1 MGRLAVGIASRYRAR
16 RLMGEFISSLMATGV
31 PWTRPWRE
39 VAWWLGWLG
48 LAVCLVG
55 GAGFGWWRRHARRLL
70 AERAIVELIPSQAFD
85 PSPQDMV
92 PHAAR
97 LARASQTAGWTPRR
111 AQGIRLRH
119 GSDDQGRLALRIEGP
134 ATSAALMQLPSLPDV
149 QIRSHRADRAR
160 PAVERITFEDAP
172 PLPRPAPAER
182 VQLVKDSDPSSSP
195 KAEAVYVA
203 RAELVLA
210 RPDHKRLTP
219 ASVDPDPLQVLA
231 NVCAQVDPE
240 RGEQAELV
248 VDVVPVSSGRVAAW
262 RRRLVRRAES
272 RGPSAYGESI
282 GGRRPGGSWMSTVF
296 EGLNGGMPS
305 GGGGSRPLPRQHD
318 LADGVG
324 KFLPGADAQVFAVQV
339 LVRVTGTHPVRAQ
352 ARLHQVMAV
361 MDAWSGENWWRPVG
375 PRRTGKQSYSGAW
388 WRRRS
393 FDRRYATGEFAPSR
407 RQWLTN
413 EELAAL
419 LRPATVHCTAQ
430 NVVRTGGT
438 LAPAPRALPTWTGQA
453 GVVPLGRVT
462 EADGRTRLG
471 CLPQAEVLF
480 GASFGKSGFGKSE
493 LALLQAITLAYGGL
507 GDWFLDPH
515 GAAIK
520 RALPYLT
527 HPRVIG
533 RVQLIDLSVKSP
545 DAMIAAWNP
554 LSMEDR
560 APEEIQDVIGAVV
573 AGLAAAQGWGDGA
586 PRARAI
592 LSHAVEVLA
601 HLALLMCRRGRPDL
615 QPTLFTIPRLLS
627 DEEWRESVLIKMPLK
642 VQQFWHTTFPKYE
655 SNAVPVVTQ
664 TIEQLATSISLRAF
678 LGQPRSTYDART
690 AMDERQIVLL
700 RCSGTGSGDE
710 IITSLLLFDLFRAG
724 CSREGVDPESLAT
737 LFAFADELRAV
748 DGAARGYI
756 AAILEQLRKYEV
768 RLMAMTQM
776 AMRLSAETRLAL
788 MQNQSLLSAA
798 AADVDEAA
806 FLAKRMPGTDV
817 LTLTEQPKWH
827 YAVRATLNGRPTS
840 TFQVVGVPIHE
851 VLADYYHPERVPEL
865 HSVMN
870 RTMRRRPVR
879 SVLANLDGSDDKR
892 RAGLDDQ
899 ILTELGRRPVASRPD
914 SSAPAPGTGSDDGCR
929 PAADSSEVA

>member
-1 MGRLAVGIASRYRAR
+1 M
-16 RLMGEFISSLMATGV
+16 FSSVVSADV
-31 PWTRPWRE
+31 PWGRVLHE
-39 VAWWLGWLG
+39 VAWWLGWAG
-48 LAVCLVG
+48 GAGGVVVG
-55 GAGFGWWRRHARRLL
+55 GAVLWWRRRAGRLL
-70 AERAIVELIPSQAFD
+70 RTRTAVELVPSQSFD
-85 PSPQDMV
+85 PSPQDMG

-97 LARASQTAGWTPRR
+97 LARASQTTEWTPRR
-111 AQGIRLRH
+111 AQGMRLRH
-119 GSDDQGRLALRIEGP
+119 GSDRQGRLVLQLEGP
-134 ATSAALMQLPSLPDV
+134 ATSAALMQLPSMPGV
-149 QIRSHRADRAR
+149 QVRSHRKGRGHD
-160 PAVERITFEDAP
+160 PVERITFEGAP
-172 PLPRPAPAER
+172 PLPRPVASER
-182 VQLVKDSDPSSSP
+182 VQLTKSGV
-195 KAEAVYVA
+195 EAASGGPEGLYVA

-219 ASVDPDPLQVLA
+219 AALDPDPLQVLA
-231 NVCAQVDPE
+231 DACAQVDPE

-248 VDVVPVSSGRVAAW
+248 VDVVPVASRRVAAW
-262 RRRLVRRAES
+262 RRRLVRRAEQ

-282 GGRRPGGSWMSTVF
+282 GAGRRGGSWISTLA
-296 EGLNGGMPS
+296 EGLNGGKPLS
-305 GGGGSRPLPRQHD
+305 SRSRPLPRQKD

-324 KFLPGADAQVFAVQV
+324 KFLPGADAQVFAVQI
-339 LVRVTGTHPVRAQ
+339 LVRVTGTHPARAQ

-361 MDAWSGENWWRPVG
+361 LDAWSGENWWRPVG
-375 PRRTGKQSYSGAW
+375 PRRTGWRPYSSVW

-393 FDRRYATGEFAPSR
+393 FDRRYATGEFAPAR
-407 RQWLTN
+407 RQWVTS

-419 LRPATVHCTAQ
+419 LRPATVNCTAQ

-507 GDWFLDPH
+507 GAWFLDPH

-533 RVQLIDLSVKSP
+533 RVQLIDLSVKTP
-545 DAMIAAWNP
+545 GAMVAAWNP
-554 LSMEDR
+554 LSMEGR
-560 APEEIQDVIGAVV
+560 AAEEIQDVIGAVV

-592 LSHAVEVLA
+592 LSHAVEILA
-601 HLALLMCRRGRPDL
+601 HLAYMMCQRGRPDL

-627 DEEWRESVLIKMPLK
+627 DEEWRESVLAQMPLK
-642 VQQFWHTTFPKYE
+642 LRQFWRTTFPRYE
-655 SNAVPVVTQ
+655 GSAVPVVTQ

-678 LGQPRSTYDART
+678 LGQPRSTYDARK

-700 RCSGTGSGDE
+700 RCSGTGSGDQ

-724 CSREGVDPESLAT
+724 CSREGIDPDLLAT
-737 LFAFADELRAV
+737 LFAFADELRAI

-776 AMRLSAETRLAL
+776 AMRLSEETRLAL
-788 MQNQSLLSAA
+788 LQNQSLLSAA
-798 AADVDEAA
+798 AADVDEAT
-806 FLAKRMPGTDV
+806 FLAKRLPGADA
-817 LTLTEQPKWH
+817 LALTEQPKWH
-827 YAVRATLNGRPTS
+827 YAVRATLGGRPTT
-840 TFQVVGVPIHE
+840 TFQVAGVPVHE
-851 VLADYYHPERVPEL
+851 VLAHYHHPERLPLL
-865 HSVMN
+865 HKAMD
-870 RTMRRRPVR
+870 TTLRRRPVR
-879 SVLANLDGSDDKR
+879 TVLADLDGSDDGR
-892 RAGLDDQ
+892 RPGLDDR
-899 ILTELGRRPVASRPD
+899 TVAELGRRPRHPKAENDDND
-914 SSAPAPGTGSDDGCR
+914 SDPDGCW
-929 PAADSSEVA
+929 PDAGSSEVA